1 MDIGAWWGT
10 VHGVARVGHDWVT
23 NTHTLSK
30 HAVISVV
37 TSRNSTDYDNSKLI
51 NEKKNKNR
59 RKKDYLISKRGKK
72 TEL

>member
-1 MDIGAWWGT
+1 M
-10 VHGVARVGHDWVT
+10 T